1 MGGTISLIGN
11 VAGHVQDGGFAVR
24 LGRGGE
30 GDPLARA
37 GKGTATSAAIIMVA
51 VFGIFGTLKLIMMKQ
66 LGVGLGV
73 AVLIDATIIR
83 GVLLPAAMKVLGEWN
98 WWLPRALGRR
108 LPAAS
113 H

>member
-1 MGGTISLIGN
+1 
-11 VAGHVQDGGFAVR
+11 
-24 LGRGGE
+24 
-30 GDPLARA
+30 
-37 GKGTATSAAIIMVA
+37 MVA

-98 WWLPRALGRR
+98 WYMPPWLEWLPSLSPEQREPSGRR
-108 LPAAS
+108 QRLVS
-113 H
+113 GH

>member
-1 MGGTISLIGN
+1 
-11 VAGHVQDGGFAVR
+11 
-24 LGRGGE
+24 
-30 GDPLARA
+30 
-37 GKGTATSAAIIMVA
+37 MVA

-98 WWLPRALGRR
+98 WYMPPWLEWLPSLAPEQREEPEGRR
-108 LPAAS
+108 RQRLVPG